1 MWQTGD
7 IRIGISG
14 WRFKGWRGAFYPEKL
29 PQRSDL
35 EYPAPHFRSVELS
48 GLGLALRWQTWHGS
62 TIRALKA
69 ASRWSAAG
77 LSRRARRHL
86 TR

>member
-35 EYPAPHFRSVELS
+35 EYPAQQFRSVKQNF
-48 GLGLALRWQTWHGS
+48 LALTLRWQTWLGS

-69 ASRWSAAG
+69 ASRWSAAV